1 MKIKRSTLLPSILL
15 VYLGVMAFIGWPAY
29 LSGATSRL
37 QYFGTV
43 AATLV
48 VIVLLFFS
56 LRHRDRLRQER
67 INETNADPENR
78 APRA

>member
-1 MKIKRSTLLPSILL
+1 MKIKRSTFLPSILL

-29 LSGATSRL
+29 LSGATSAL

-43 AATLV
+43 GETLV

-56 LRHRDRLRQER
+56 LRRRDRLRQEQ
-67 INETNADPENR
+67 IDQTNANEDNR
-78 APRA
+78 APMA